1 MSFDHDWQVRQ
12 VRRMGIGQRIKE
24 ARQARGVSQGKLAEK
39 INQAQTTISSWERG
53 RTEPTREDVQ
63 RIADA
68 LLLTVAELEL
78 ERTPT
83 GRTVRL
89 VGYVGAGAAAH
100 FYADADDPNEMVDAP
115 ENATA
120 ATVAAEIRGTSL
132 GPAFDRW
139 LVYYDDVHS
148 PVTPSLHNQL
158 CVVGLSNDQVL
169 VKILKPA
176 GAPNHF
182 HLISNG
188 SEEPIFDREVMWAA
202 KVTGMKPRG

>member
-1 MSFDHDWQVRQ
+1 
-12 VRRMGIGQRIKE
+12 MGIGQRIKE